1 VPADAQGRIQGS
13 LSSLVSLA
21 GIVAPAI
28 FASSFGFFIGP
39 HTPMHLPGV
48 AFLIAAAVLA
58 GAWIV
63 AWRFTDAAHYHEA
76 TPASAGEGEPAPT
89 EPSLQG

>member
-1 VPADAQGRIQGS
+1 MALITRQVPADAQGRIQGS

-28 FASSFGFFIGP
+28 FAGAFGFFIGP
-39 HTPMHLPGV
+39 RTPLHLPGV
-48 AFLIAAAVLA
+48 AFLIAAGLLA

-76 TPASAGEGEPAPT
+76 APATAGEAEQA
-89 EPSLQG
+89 